1 MWDTMR
7 AMAKRVLILS
17 FSPLVSDARVLR
29 QIRLFSHG
37 HDVVTAGF
45 GKGPE
50 GVTAHIELSSV
61 ASDPRRRVWWARV
74 QAVLLRLRLRRAA
87 YWLHPD
93 VRSAMRRLRSI
104 DAHAVIANDI
114 DMVPLSLRLW
124 RSGRVHAD
132 LHEYFPG
139 IHDDVPAWRRIRQ
152 PFYQLLVRRYVPRTA
167 SVTTVAPG
175 IAEKYW
181 EADGVEAQVVLN
193 APPFIDVEAHPTRKP
208 LRLVHSGA
216 ALAGRKIDVMM
227 RAVAASTSDISLDLF
242 LMPNDV
248 QLLAS
253 LKRLADELGPT
264 VVVKDPVPAADLV
277 RVLSDYDVGL
287 HVIPAN
293 SFNNRHALPNKFF
306 DFVQARLGLVI
317 GPSPEMRRFV
327 EQWGMGAVARDF
339 DVSSLTAVLDSLT
352 PEVVDEWKQASH
364 VAAYELSAQRQ
375 VEPWRDAVE
384 KILTS
389 QGGDHEN

>member
-1 MWDTMR
+1 
-7 AMAKRVLILS
+7 MASRVLILS

-29 QIRLFSHG
+29 QIRLFASG
-37 HDVVTAGF
+37 HEVVTAGF
-45 GKGPE
+45 GPAPE
-50 GVTAHIELSSV
+50 GAATHFELDSI
-61 ASDPRRRVWWARV
+61 ASDPRLRVWWARM

-93 VRSAMRRLRSI
+93 VRSAMRRLRSV
-104 DAHAVIANDI
+104 DAQAVIANDI
-114 DMVPLSLRLW
+114 DMVPLGLRIW
-124 RSGRVHAD
+124 GRDRVHAD

-139 IHDDVPAWRRIRQ
+139 IHDDVPAWRRLRQ
-152 PFYQLLVRRYVPRTA
+152 PFYQELVRRYVPRAA

-175 IAEKYW
+175 IAEEYRA
-181 EADGVEAQVVLN
+181 ADGVEANVVLN
-193 APPFIDVEAHPTRKP
+193 APPWIDAEVRPSHSP
-208 LRLVHSGA
+208 LRIVHSGA

-264 VVVKDPVPAADLV
+264 VVIKDPVPAVDLV
-277 RVLSDYDVGL
+277 QVLRDYDVGL

-306 DFVQARLGLVI
+306 DFVQARLGLII
-317 GPSPEMRRFV
+317 GPSPEMRRYV
-327 EQWGMGAVARDF
+327 EEWGMGAVANDF
-339 DVSSLTAVLDSLT
+339 DAESVTSVLDSLT
-352 PEVVDEWKQASH
+352 PDLVNAWKKASN
-364 VAAYELSAQRQ
+364 AAAHEFSAESQ
-375 VEPWRDAVE
+375 VEPWRAAVA
-384 KILTS
+384 KILAS
-389 QGGDHEN
+389 QGGTYGH